1 MVESVHSDFEV
12 KSEGAICHWEFPV
25 ARLHDITPTATEAAC
40 VTGLLPGA
48 ELCGTILSVTA
59 ATTLVAA
66 MAEIDVTPGMVYLHD
81 VRNVLTYAAGPAGA
95 EATFGPINIGDPV
108 FYDPSTTMV
117 ALGIYLST
125 SPADNGAAPGANV
138 NSLFGWVVPAS
149 AALGGAGGFDT
160 DAATFP
166 HGAALVGSTHRLAV
180 MQKGAGL

>member
-1 MVESVHSDFEV
+1 MTETIHSDYQV
-12 KSEGAICHWEFPV
+12 KSEFAVGHWEFPV
-25 ARLHDITPTATEAAC
+25 ARLHDITPTATNAAC

-48 ELCGTILSVTA
+48 ELSGTILSVSVA
-59 ATTLVAA
+59 SSLVAA
-66 MAEIDVTPGMVYLHD
+66 MAVIDVTPGMVYIHD

-95 EATFGPINIGDPV
+95 EATWGPINIGDPV

-125 SPADNGAAPGANV
+125 APADNGAGAGVNT
-138 NSLFGWVVPAS
+138 NSLFGWVVPMK
-149 AALGGAGGFDT
+149 GTGFDT

-166 HGAALVGSTHRLAV
+166 HGAGADATASTHRLAV